1 MHQRTGWHGINGAG
15 AWFVFLAL
23 LASCSSTPHRPDQP
37 EVESLHIQGTH
48 QVSEGD
54 IKDKILTEA
63 TSWLPFA
70 PKKYFDAN
78 AWLVDLRR
86 IPRFYQAQGF
96 YQAKVT
102 EDRIEPKPPNA
113 VKLYVTV
120 QEGKPT
126 RIARLEVEGMDAL
139 PPYQR
144 KQVID
149 EIHFKVGDVLKEDD
163 WEGVKERMNAKLR
176 ELGYA
181 EASMSGEI
189 FVDVENATADGRL
202 KVDPGQ
208 RYRFDDLFVA
218 TGPRPRVPTPWIKDQ
233 VEGAIKKGA
242 WFSDSA
248 LVEAQKSLFKMGV
261 FGGVKVTPGA
271 PDRAS
276 GTLPVVIDVREAP
289 FHSIRAGGGI
299 GFDQIRNE
307 IHLLS
312 EYVDRDF
319 LGGLRRLTLR
329 GRVGWAFIPNIVS
342 VIAKE
347 DAAANG
353 PIYKLLAQFEQPRFF
368 DRSLRLVTSIESE
381 KGLEQAYSFIGGK
394 AKAGVVWQPH
404 SALTVFPSY
413 NFEVEYLTAGQA
425 SLVSGSPELV
435 FGCSSV
441 PCTVVLSYLEQQII
455 WDRRDDRPEPRNG
468 YYLSVSF
475 QEGGGPLGGDFKY
488 WRVDPDARF
497 YVSFLKEDRLT
508 LSARVHFG
516 SLFPADGQTSPIISR
531 FYAGGAASMRGFNY
545 KRLSPLYAGKTND
558 APAHNGL
565 INNLGAPDGITVPIG
580 GNGLYEGSFEI
591 RYNITG
597 NLVLAAF
604 FDMGFVTV
612 DNLVHGSRHHQNYFF
627 GNMQYAVG
635 LGLRYRTI
643 VGPIRVDIA
652 RRLPIGPPLTIVNQP
667 IPVVLPPTDT
677 TCFGIGFLGGKGT
690 VAGAP
695 EGVCA
700 FHISIG
706 EAF

>member
-1 MHQRTGWHGINGAG
+1 MHQRTGWYGAKRAG
-15 AWFVFLAL
+15 AWFAFLAL
-23 LASCSSTPHRPDQP
+23 LVSCSSTPHRPDQP
-37 EVESLHIQGTH
+37 EVKSLRIEGTS
-48 QVSEGD
+48 QVSEGE
-54 IKDKILTEA
+54 IKDKILSEA

-70 PKKYFDAN
+70 SKKYFDAN

-86 IPRFYQAQGF
+86 IPRFYQAEGF
-96 YQAKVT
+96 YQARVI
-102 EDRIEPKPPNA
+102 EDRVEPKPPDG
-113 VKLYVTV
+113 VELIVRV

-126 RIARLEVEGMDAL
+126 RIARLDVEGIDAL
-139 PPYQR
+139 PPPQR
-144 KQVID
+144 QQVVD
-149 EIHFKVGDVLKEDD
+149 EIQLKVGDVLKEDA
-163 WEGVKERMNAKLR
+163 WEAVKGRIQAKLR

-181 EASMSGEI
+181 EASVSGEI
-189 FVDVENATADGRL
+189 FVDVENTTADGRL

-208 RYRFDDLFVA
+208 RYRFGDLLVA

-233 VEGAIKKGA
+233 ASGAIKKGA

-248 LVEAQKSLFKMGV
+248 LAEAQSSLFKMGV

-276 GTLPVVIDVREAP
+276 GTLPAVIDVREAP

-329 GRVGWAFIPNIVS
+329 GRVGWAFIPNLVS

-347 DAAANG
+347 DGAANG

-404 SALTVFPSY
+404 SALTVYPSY
-413 NFEVEYLTAGQA
+413 NIEVEYLTAGQA
-425 SLVSGSPELV
+425 SLVSGSPEL
-435 FGCSSV
+435 FYGCSGV

-455 WDRRDDRPEPRNG
+455 WDQRDDRPEPRKG
-468 YYLSVSF
+468 YYLAVSF

-497 YVSFLKEDRLT
+497 YVSFLEEERLT

-516 SLFPADGQTSPIISR
+516 SLFPAEGQISPIISR

-597 NLVLAAF
+597 NLVIAAF
-604 FDMGFVTV
+604 FDMGFEE
-612 DNLVHGSRHHQNYFF
+612 
-627 GNMQYAVG
+627 
-635 LGLRYRTI
+635 
-643 VGPIRVDIA
+643 IRVNLEIMRGAFVTTLAREACSADQRRDIA
-652 RRLPIGPPLTIVNQP
+652 GQS
-667 IPVVLPPTDT
+667 
-677 TCFGIGFLGGKGT
+677 GW
-690 VAGAP
+690 
-695 EGVCA
+695 
-700 FHISIG
+700 
-706 EAF
+706 